1 MVWFLGLLI
10 GLLLEVVAYLILPKP
25 QQQKPPAAQDADNP
39 VAEAGKPIPVV
50 FGTMTVQGL
59 NILWYGDKSKRTYS
73 VSA

>member
-10 GLLLEVVAYLILPKP
+10 GLLLQVVAYLILPQP
-25 QQQKPPAAQDADNP
+25 QQQKPAAAQDADNP

-59 NILWYGDKSKRTYS
+59 NILWFGDKSKRSYN